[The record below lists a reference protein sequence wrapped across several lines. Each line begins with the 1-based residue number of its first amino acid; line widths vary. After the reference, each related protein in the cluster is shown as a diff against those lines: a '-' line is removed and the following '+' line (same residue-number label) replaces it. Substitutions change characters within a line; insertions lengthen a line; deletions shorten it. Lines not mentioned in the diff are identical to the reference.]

1 MTMVADGTWE
11 NGGDG
16 HRSVLSLITSSH
28 WYQGDVW
35 LSWTAV
41 SICVAAVHKFF
52 HQFPRESTRVN
63 FGALD
68 TFVTS
73 KLCNG
78 AMNA

>member
-1 MTMVADGTWE
+1 MTMVADRTWE

-16 HRSVLSLITSSH
+16 HRSVPSLITSSH
-28 WYQGDVW
+28 CYQGDVW
-35 LSWTAV
+35 LSWM
-41 SICVAAVHKFF
+41 SICVAAVHRFF
-52 HQFPRESTRVN
+52 HQFPRESTRVD

-73 KLCNG
+73 TLCNG